1 MQKVKFLNYLLSN
14 SYLIME
20 DNIGRQI
27 LNSNSFKAFQN
38 HNCLVNIT

>member
-20 DNIGRQI
+20 DNIGRQFLI
-27 LNSNSFKAFQN
+27 LTVLKLFK
-38 HNCLVNIT
+38 ITIV